1 MNLKSWY
8 PKRGAQF
15 VIQRA
20 SSILNRYGVTPL
32 KATSRIEESLMILA
46 QYGCFPTFFTPGIV
60 VERYSQFIKRMQAKG
75 AEIAVHSYQHIDL
88 NSLPLAK
95 ARDQLSKAIN
105 TFNKNGIEVRG
116 FRCPY
121 LSYSEELLESLSE
134 EFFGYSSNRAIWLDV
149 APLNQN
155 NGQSVIYNTLRRF
168 YNPISSTEKIC
179 TPYSRPNMIEIP
191 ICIPDDLQLHDGLS
205 LDSEGISQAWI
216 EMLHQ
221 TYQRG
226 ELFNLIFHPEL
237 GSVCKQSFEDLL
249 RQAIRL
255 KPSVWIARLCEI
267 SEWWREKSKFYVQ
280 ISPNQKNLN
289 LTFDCSPRATI
300 LVRNLNAPGSVVQW
314 DGEYSRL
321 LSNTLEVPGNP
332 RPFLGLTD
340 GIPERVVSFLHE
352 QGYILNFGET
362 ARFCGL
368 ILDPEILTK
377 LRNDV
382 ELVNYIESAPTPLV
396 RIWRWP
402 NGSKSALCI
411 TGDLDALTL
420 YDYVSRI
427 FTH

>member
-216 EMLHQ
+216 AMLHQ

-226 ELFNLIFHPEL
+226 ELF
-237 GSVCKQSFEDLL
+237 
-249 RQAIRL
+249 
-255 KPSVWIARLCEI
+255 
-267 SEWWREKSKFYVQ
+267 
-280 ISPNQKNLN
+280 
-289 LTFDCSPRATI
+289 
-300 LVRNLNAPGSVVQW
+300 
-314 DGEYSRL
+314 
-321 LSNTLEVPGNP
+321 
-332 RPFLGLTD
+332 
-340 GIPERVVSFLHE
+340 
-352 QGYILNFGET
+352 
-362 ARFCGL
+362 
-368 ILDPEILTK
+368 
-377 LRNDV
+377 
-382 ELVNYIESAPTPLV
+382 
-396 RIWRWP
+396 
-402 NGSKSALCI
+402 
-411 TGDLDALTL
+411 
-420 YDYVSRI
+420 
-427 FTH
+427 